1 MTIIC
6 KLIGQKSMDCNAPH
20 LIMQCVHWEL
30 ALLHLNPKVINS
42 ELNKE
47 RKEKHSYLI
56 CILMHI
62 RYERSM
68 KRLQSNALSP
78 NLLKRRGFIK
88 FIKKL
93 VKEYINPI
101 IMNMVSISILSIC
114 K

>member
-1 MTIIC
+1 
-6 KLIGQKSMDCNAPH
+6 MDCNAPN

-30 ALLHLNPKVINS
+30 ALLHLSQKVINF

-47 RKEKHSYLI
+47 RKEKHSYLT
-56 CILMHI
+56 CILVHI

-68 KRLQSNALSP
+68 KQLQSNALSP
-78 NLLKRRGFIK
+78 NLLKREGFIK
-88 FIKKL
+88 FIKEL

-101 IMNMVSISILSIC
+101 ILIMVSISKLSIC